1 MSKNP
6 SDLIPVREAR
16 ALVGISDYKMTA
28 LIKAGIVAT
37 HLNPPDRRV
46 KYVSR
51 DIFTLSNPGGLACA
65 RHSEL
70 FFQDKEGDKVSRCKK
85 RDKVSDPPA
94 KYYPPR
100 ESVYSK

>member
-6 SDLIPVREAR
+6 VDLIPVREAR

-37 HLNPPDRRV
+37 YLNPLDRRV

-51 DIFTLSNPGGLACA
+51 AEVLKL
-65 RHSEL
+65 
-70 FFQDKEGDKVSRCKK
+70 KETYER
-85 RDKVSDPPA
+85 A
-94 KYYPPR
+94 A
-100 ESVYSK
+100 